1 MPPEPPGSLFTNQRL
16 LDRDP
21 MPTISTA
28 NAPVSGSPTDS
39 SRTMPAPA
47 TTVTTGPASGAASQ
61 VPTAASRWGWFGVI
75 TLVTVGIDQWT
86 KVLAVRHLPVEPWTY
101 LNDTSRLQL
110 AYNTGAFL
118 GMAGTWSES
127 ARFWLLTV
135 LNGVFLVGLAG
146 VLVWHWR
153 MPLGRFI
160 AGAGILAGGIGNMID
175 RVTNAGKVTDF
186 LNLGLGPVR
195 TGIFN
200 VADMAITG
208 GALLL
213 AWYWMREE
221 QSNTDPRNKPA

>member
-1 MPPEPPGSLFTNQRL
+1 
-16 LDRDP
+16 
-21 MPTISTA
+21 MPTTSPA
-28 NAPVSGSPTDS
+28 NAPASGSS
-39 SRTMPAPA
+39 SVSARTMPAPA
-47 TTVTTGPASGAASQ
+47 TTVTAGPSPATASPA
-61 VPTAASRWGWFGVI
+61 PTAASRWRWFAVI
-75 TLVTVGIDQWT
+75 SLVTVGIDQWT

-101 LNDTSRLQL
+101 WNDTFRLQL

-186 LNLGLGPVR
+186 MNLGLGAVR

-221 QSNTDPRNKPA
+221 QTADEKPANPV

>member
-1 MPPEPPGSLFTNQRL
+1 
-16 LDRDP
+16 
-21 MPTISTA
+21 MPTTSPA
-28 NAPVSGSPTDS
+28 NAPASGSS
-39 SRTMPAPA
+39 SVSARTMPAPA
-47 TTVTTGPASGAASQ
+47 TTVTAGPSPETASPA
-61 VPTAASRWGWFGVI
+61 PTAASRWRWFAVI
-75 TLVTVGIDQWT
+75 SLVTVGIDQWT

-101 LNDTSRLQL
+101 WNDTFRLQL

-186 LNLGLGPVR
+186 MNLGLGPVR

-213 AWYWMREE
+213 AWYWLREE
-221 QSNTDPRNKPA
+221 QTAEQKPANPV

>member
-1 MPPEPPGSLFTNQRL
+1 
-16 LDRDP
+16 
-21 MPTISTA
+21 MPTTSPA
-28 NAPVSGSPTDS
+28 NAPASGSS
-39 SRTMPAPA
+39 SVSARTMPAPA
-47 TTVTTGPASGAASQ
+47 TTVTAGPSPATASPA
-61 VPTAASRWGWFGVI
+61 PTTASRWAWFAVI

-86 KVLAVRHLPVEPWTY
+86 NVLAVRHLPVDPWTY
-101 LNDTSRLQL
+101 LNDTFRLQL

-160 AGAGILAGGIGNMID
+160 AGVGILAGGIGNMID

-186 LNLGLGPVR
+186 MNLGLGPVR

-213 AWYWMREE
+213 AWYWLREE
-221 QSNTDPRNKPA
+221 QAADDKPANPV

>member
-1 MPPEPPGSLFTNQRL
+1 
-16 LDRDP
+16 
-21 MPTISTA
+21 MPTTSPA
-28 NAPVSGSPTDS
+28 NASASGSS
-39 SRTMPAPA
+39 SVSARTMPAPA
-47 TTVTTGPASGAASQ
+47 TTVTAGPSPATASPA
-61 VPTAASRWGWFGVI
+61 PTAASRWRWFAVI
-75 TLVTVGIDQWT
+75 SLVTVGIDQWT

-101 LNDTSRLQL
+101 WNDTFRLQL

-186 LNLGLGPVR
+186 MNLGLGPVR

-221 QSNTDPRNKPA
+221 QTADEKPANPV

>member
-1 MPPEPPGSLFTNQRL
+1 MTNSRL
-16 LDRDP
+16 LDREL
-21 MPTISTA
+21 MPPISHP
-28 NAPVSGSPTDS
+28 NAPASGSS
-39 SRTMPAPA
+39 SVSPRAMPAPA
-47 TTVTTGPASGAASQ
+47 TTVSAGPTPVAASSA
-61 VPTAASRWGWFGVI
+61 PTAASRWWWFGAI
-75 TLVTVGIDQWT
+75 TLVTVGLDQWT

-101 LNDTSRLQL
+101 WNDTFRLQL

-135 LNGVFLVGLAG
+135 LNGLFLVGLAA

-153 MPLGRFI
+153 MPLGRFL
-160 AGAGILAGGIGNMID
+160 AGVGILAGGIGNMID

-186 LNLGLGPVR
+186 MNLGLGPVR

-208 GALLL
+208 GALIL

-221 QSNTDPRNKPA
+221 QTAADPKDNPASL

>member
-1 MPPEPPGSLFTNQRL
+1 
-16 LDRDP
+16 
-21 MPTISTA
+21 MPTTSPA
-28 NAPVSGSPTDS
+28 NAPASGSS
-39 SRTMPAPA
+39 SVSARTMPAPA
-47 TTVTTGPASGAASQ
+47 TTVTAGPSPATALPA
-61 VPTAASRWGWFGVI
+61 PTAASRWRWFAVI
-75 TLVTVGIDQWT
+75 SLVTVGIDQWT

-101 LNDTSRLQL
+101 WNDTFRLQL

-186 LNLGLGPVR
+186 MNLGLGPVR

-221 QSNTDPRNKPA
+221 QTADEKPANPV

>member
-1 MPPEPPGSLFTNQRL
+1 
-16 LDRDP
+16 
-21 MPTISTA
+21 MPTTSPA
-28 NAPVSGSPTDS
+28 NAPASGSS
-39 SRTMPAPA
+39 SVSARTMPAPA
-47 TTVTTGPASGAASQ
+47 TTVTAGPSPETASPA
-61 VPTAASRWGWFGVI
+61 PTAASRWRWFAVI
-75 TLVTVGIDQWT
+75 SLVTVGIDQWT

-101 LNDTSRLQL
+101 WNDTFRLQL

-175 RVTNAGKVTDF
+175 RAWRGVVVDF
-186 LNLGLGPVR
+186 IDFHCIRFP
-195 TGIFN
+195 TFN
-200 VADMAITG
+200 VADMAISVG
-208 GALLL
+208 VASLILSQWL
-213 AWYWMREE
+213 HEREHKR
-221 QSNTDPRNKPA
+221 SAPKG

>member
-1 MPPEPPGSLFTNQRL
+1 
-16 LDRDP
+16 
-21 MPTISTA
+21 
-28 NAPVSGSPTDS
+28 
-39 SRTMPAPA
+39 MPAPA
-47 TTVTTGPASGAASQ
+47 TTVTAGPSSLAASSA
-61 VPTAASRWGWFGVI
+61 PTAASRWGWFGVI

-86 KVLAVRHLPVEPWTY
+86 KVLAVRHLPVEPWCY
-101 LNDTSRLQL
+101 FNDTCRLQL

-135 LNGVFLVGLAG
+135 LNGIFLVGLAG

-153 MPLGRFI
+153 MSLGRFI

-175 RVTNAGKVTDF
+175 RVTNDGKVTDF
-186 LNLGLGPVR
+186 MNLGLGPVR

-213 AWYWMREE
+213 AWYWIREE
-221 QSNTDPRNKPA
+221 QAAANPSAKPV

>member
-1 MPPEPPGSLFTNQRL
+1 
-16 LDRDP
+16 
-21 MPTISTA
+21 MPTTSAA
-28 NAPVSGSPTDS
+28 NTQATGSPIHA
-39 SRTMPAPA
+39 SRTMPAP
-47 TTVTTGPASGAASQ
+47 VTQVTAGPASVAPSP
-61 VPTAASRWGWFGVI
+61 VPTAASRWGWFGAI
-75 TLVTVGIDQWT
+75 TLVTVGLDQWT

-101 LNDTSRLQL
+101 FNDTFRLQL

-160 AGAGILAGGIGNMID
+160 AGVGILAGGIGNMID

-186 LNLGLGPVR
+186 MNLGLGPVR